1 MLQALA
7 VEKELQAVPSCRI
20 DTVSVTFRAP
30 TLDLF
35 EEILDLG
42 FQLNSYVDETRPL
55 KCIGKGRHFS
65 HVFSGGGLVS
75 LEGTPPLRSDLTPN
89 DARNAGVVSLTLN
102 GQFFTACDAGERAG
116 LLLQVASQPGF
127 YHCTRL
133 DGEIT
138 LVDPEVTAE
147 DIVRDVEAG
156 RLWAARFQTQRAYGD
171 RNRDNDFVRGCTQYW
186 GGKGSDLLARSYDK
200 AAESGWV
207 QPAVRHELQ
216 LRGTRANDRFIQL
229 KGALKRQQRRPPLL
243 LTAESDFVKSM
254 LSQDLDYRDTSKW
267 AGRRKPKNWA
277 QSAPAPGWWKAAT
290 DGATDSFE
298 YSKRPKS
305 DLDQTFEAWLDQYG
319 RKWALKI
326 VKDQINS
333 EEFVQEHV
341 MDAFLK
347 ALGRTKEGDAALI
360 HQELAGV
367 ELGAVQE
374 RLGQLQAAAARYEER
389 GAVLRDD
396 MTGWP
401 FNEGET
407 APHG

>member
-1 MLQALA
+1 MLQASA
-7 VEKELQAVPSCRI
+7 VEQERQAIASCRV

-35 EEILDLG
+35 DDILDLG
-42 FQLNSYVDETRPL
+42 YQLNSYVDETRPL
-55 KCIGKGRHFS
+55 KCTGRGRHFS
-65 HVFSGGGLVS
+65 HVFTGGGLVS
-75 LEGTPPLRSDLTPN
+75 LEGTPPLCSDLTPN
-89 DARNAGVVSLTLN
+89 EARNAGVVSLTLN

-138 LVDPEVTAE
+138 LVEPEVTAE
-147 DIVRDVEAG
+147 DIVRDVESG

-171 RNRDNDFVRGCTQYW
+171 RNRDNDFVKGCTQYW

-200 AAESGWV
+200 AAESGWD

-229 KGALKRQQRRPPLL
+229 KGALKRQQHRPPLL
-243 LTAESDFVKSM
+243 LTAESDFVKAM

-277 QSAPAPGWWKAAT
+277 QSAPTPGWWKAAT

-319 RKWALKI
+319 RKWALKL
-326 VKDQINS
+326 VKDSINS
-333 EEFVQEHV
+333 GESVQEQV

-347 ALGRTKEGDAALI
+347 ALGRTKEGDGALI

-374 RLGQLQAAAARYEER
+374 RLGQLQAAAARYAES
-389 GAVLRDD
+389 GAVFRED

-401 FNEGET
+401 FEKDQT